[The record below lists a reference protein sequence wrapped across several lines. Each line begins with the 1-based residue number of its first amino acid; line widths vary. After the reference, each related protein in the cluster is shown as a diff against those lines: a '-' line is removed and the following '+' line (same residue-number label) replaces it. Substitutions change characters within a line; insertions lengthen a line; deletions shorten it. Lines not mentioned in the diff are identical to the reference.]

1 MYSKL
6 KMKKIEY
13 SRVSRTDKIIQV
25 FYNKYREVIVKEIVK
40 EIVKDLEKAK

>member
-40 EIVKDLEKAK
+40 DLEKAK